1 MAAQVG
7 NDDKLNADLKPS
19 GVPSPPPSTM
29 PKISTVLFPEDK
41 LPRPAVIDVVSSYAS
56 STDIATEIKEILSSV
71 LNLPSRIKS
80 TLSVNKHLQ
89 DRDLANGEDSYTTDD
104 DESDG
109 DHDSI
114 PLMATAQHDI
124 RFRRHTAA
132 WDNSEM
138 DSPVGSLAPLE
149 SSLDGPELE
158 SLHYLRCNDCHGII
172 LPGSEFVS
180 PLNLQV
186 KLAKENRRFSTPSI
200 GPYGFIPTRHNL
212 NLEQFTFHLN
222 EAAGDGEA
230 STGEKSFHRRSASFS
245 NIFKEME
252 EFEQETAKKESD
264 HPTERT
270 EPLVSNTAE
279 QTAMNLYR
287 AFRKQWTGVAKDE
300 QLAARATIDALS
312 CKHTVPEELETSVSL
327 EEEIKLV
334 KIRDAEDWSPLQFQ
348 IITTEH
354 PYVKRDEAVA
364 LQKYRCPGCGT
375 KIEPKYTSRLRYCDY
390 LGKYFCNCCHYLTG
404 SPIPGRIFTSWN
416 FGKYCVSNFS
426 KNLVDIIWG
435 SRLFNLL
442 SVSPTLYKKVKDLQ
456 RVKEVQQ
463 QLIHIRKLIMT
474 CRFSHEVVKAFE
486 KIPSHLT
493 RELHLFTLE
502 DLFQVRQRTLLA
514 DLRELLALA
523 VFHVGECQLCQAKG
537 FFCEFCQHSKVIFPF
552 QIEIVRRCEDCKACY
567 HKECFK
573 TGDCPKCLR
582 IKARQARMSD
592 SLFTSSEEVDPSP
605 TA

>member
-1 MAAQVG
+1 MKSSCQYEQW
-7 NDDKLNADLKPS
+7 
-19 GVPSPPPSTM
+19 VPQGGKQRIQKAPEETGSQRQKANSESA
-29 PKISTVLFPEDK
+29 ISTDSGYEGLAAVQSSPVETIFEEEECTRFPTYKCTTIHKYSITPESIDEED
-41 LPRPAVIDVVSSYAS
+41 
-56 STDIATEIKEILSSV
+56 E
-71 LNLPSRIKS
+71 
-80 TLSVNKHLQ
+80 
-89 DRDLANGEDSYTTDD
+89 DD
-104 DESDG
+104 DDYDED
-109 DHDSI
+109 DDYYVLI
-114 PLMATAQHDI
+114 
-124 RFRRHTAA
+124 
-132 WDNSEM
+132 
-138 DSPVGSLAPLE
+138 
-149 SSLDGPELE
+149 
-158 SLHYLRCNDCHGII
+158 
-172 LPGSEFVS
+172 
-180 PLNLQV
+180 
-186 KLAKENRRFSTPSI
+186 
-200 GPYGFIPTRHNL
+200 
-212 NLEQFTFHLN
+212 
-222 EAAGDGEA
+222 
-230 STGEKSFHRRSASFS
+230 
-245 NIFKEME
+245 EME
-252 EFEQETAKKESD
+252 EFEQETTKKESA